1 MMDRNFQGGLEDPGT
16 GGMAAVNP
24 VAACEIEG
32 PARAG

>member
-1 MMDRNFQGGLEDPGT
+1 MDKNFQGGSEDPGT

-24 VAACEIEG
+24 VAVGEIEG